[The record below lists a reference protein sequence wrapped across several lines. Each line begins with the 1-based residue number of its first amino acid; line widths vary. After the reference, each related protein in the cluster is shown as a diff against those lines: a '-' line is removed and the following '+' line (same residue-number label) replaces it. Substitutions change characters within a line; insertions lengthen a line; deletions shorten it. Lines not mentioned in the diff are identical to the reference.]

1 VANAAFLK
9 GQRKRRLWLLVLNF
23 LNETVMAVIF
33 SEHRTRF
40 YKSLVAVL
48 NQRKESRSSLANMI
62 NYLVHN
68 LENTHWTL
76 YMNVHYLQAFEI
88 FMQI

>member
-1 VANAAFLK
+1 
-9 GQRKRRLWLLVLNF
+9 LLVLNF
-23 LNETVMAVIF
+23 LNETVIEVIF

-48 NQRKESRSSLANMI
+48 NRRKESRSSLANMV
-62 NYLVHN
+62 NYLVCTLQN
-68 LENTHWTL
+68 APWTL